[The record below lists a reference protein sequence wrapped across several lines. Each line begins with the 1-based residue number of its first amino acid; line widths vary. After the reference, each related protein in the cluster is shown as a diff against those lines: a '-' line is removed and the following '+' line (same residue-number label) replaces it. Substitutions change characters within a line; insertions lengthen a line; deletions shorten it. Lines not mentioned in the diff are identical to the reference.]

1 MDNSISRYKAREQGF
16 ILIFERL
23 FNDDSLEEII
33 ANAEESRDLTVDEYA
48 LKLARGVDEDKDYN
62 MRDKR

>member
-48 LKLARGVDEDKDYN
+48 LKLAR
-62 MRDKR
+62 R